1 MLIFMVTDILMT
13 TKIKTGLR
21 RRVMK
26 INKLLG
32 AGVELV
38 TLVNTFGKLETRV
51 LVLKKIIS
59 ELEPNP
65 GFEERI
71 FSQIE
76 S

>member
-1 MLIFMVTDILMT
+1 MVTDILMT

-51 LVLKKIIS
+51 LVLRK
-59 ELEPNP
+59 
-65 GFEERI
+65 
-71 FSQIE
+71 
-76 S
+76 

>member
-1 MLIFMVTDILMT
+1 MYNIVLIISMVTDILMT

-51 LVLKKIIS
+51 LVLRKYKIK
-59 ELEPNP
+59 
-65 GFEERI
+65 
-71 FSQIE
+71 
-76 S
+76 